1 MSKHLQIDLADI
13 EQAIS
18 DQSDAVERM
27 IHAAYEALRQRCV
40 GAAAEVL
47 ASESE
52 LNRSEV
58 EVEDKCLELLAL
70 YQPVAIDLRRVAA
83 AMKIN
88 AELERIGD
96 LALNLAERTED
107 LAKHPEVSVPA
118 SLELMVE
125 RAIEML
131 RDAHASFVR
140 VDAELAQNVRERDDE
155 VDDLNREIIT
165 GIVKRMEKEPQN
177 AEGLLHVFSASRII
191 ERIADHAT
199 NIAEDVLY
207 LSRGKITRHGLVAHS
222 A

>member
-27 IHAAYEALRQRCV
+27 IHAAYDALRNRCV
-40 GAAAEVL
+40 GAAGQVL
-47 ASESE
+47 ASEAE

-58 EVEDKCLELLAL
+58 ELEDKCLELLAL

-83 AMKIN
+83 ALKIN
-88 AELERIGD
+88 GELERIGD

-107 LAKHPEVSVPA
+107 LAKHPEVDVPPA
-118 SLELMVE
+118 LELMVE

-131 RDAHASFVR
+131 RDAHAAFVK
-140 VDAELAQNVRERDDE
+140 VDANLAESVRQRDDE
-155 VDDLNREIIT
+155 VDDLNREIIA
-165 GIVKRMEKEPQN
+165 GIVKRMENEPQH
-177 AEGLLHVFSASRII
+177 AAGLLHVFSASRII
-191 ERIADHAT
+191 ERIGDHAT

-207 LSRGKITRHGLVAHS
+207 LSRGKITRHGLVLHS